1 LKINNQIQKN
11 QNLIRRAMNRNK
23 DEALLFANENNIFR
37 IVSIAKIVSW
47 IILIF
52 YLISFVGDINGI
64 IQGQMTWPTQLS
76 EWPITIANLFFA
88 PAVGLF
94 YFLVLQGVAQGLS
107 LGLDIFYELQPEDV
121 EE

>member
-1 LKINNQIQKN
+1 
-11 QNLIRRAMNRNK
+11 MNRNK

-52 YLISFVGDINGI
+52 YLISFVGDISGV
-64 IQGQMTWPTQLS
+64 IQGQMAWPTQLS
-76 EWPITIANLFFA
+76 QWPITIANLFFA

-94 YFLVLQGVAQGLS
+94 YFLVLQGVAQGLN
-107 LGLDIFYELQPEDV
+107 LGLDIYYELQPEDI

>member
-1 LKINNQIQKN
+1 
-11 QNLIRRAMNRNK
+11 MNRNK

-94 YFLVLQGVAQGLS
+94 YFLVLQGVAQGLN
-107 LGLDIFYELQPEDV
+107 LGLDIYYELQPEDK